1 MEIEMTPKFSAGQRV
16 RFNDRILSECPKYRG
31 VEYEVLALNCDGW
44 EIGRA
49 EWAGQYGLRNLS
61 TGQSVGSHERCLVAL

>member
-1 MEIEMTPKFSAGQRV
+1 MTPKFSIGQRV
-16 RFNDRILSECPKYRG
+16 RMNDFILREAPKYRG
-31 VEYEVLALNCDGW
+31 VEYEVLALNCDDW

-49 EWAGQYGLRNLS
+49 EWVGQYGLLNLA